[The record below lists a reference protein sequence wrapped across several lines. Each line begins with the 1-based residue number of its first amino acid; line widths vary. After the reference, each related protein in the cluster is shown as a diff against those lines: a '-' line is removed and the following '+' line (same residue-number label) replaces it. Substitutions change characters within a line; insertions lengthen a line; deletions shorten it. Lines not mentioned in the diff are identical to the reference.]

1 LPVSGVTFIRYAE
14 SQIYENQIMKKS
26 LGARK
31 PKDIIRIAKNC

>member
-1 LPVSGVTFIRYAE
+1 MLKAK
-14 SQIYENQIMKKS
+14 IYENQIMKKC